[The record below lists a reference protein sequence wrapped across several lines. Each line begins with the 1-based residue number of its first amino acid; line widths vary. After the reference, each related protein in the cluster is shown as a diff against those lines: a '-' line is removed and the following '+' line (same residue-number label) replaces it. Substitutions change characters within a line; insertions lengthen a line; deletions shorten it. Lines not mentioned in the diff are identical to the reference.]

1 MEGLDELVDGLDE
14 GCISSLAQPAVS
26 RAMNAIIPAILAI
39 PGLMVIPPY
48 LKWILDNEHRARTV
62 TYSTPADN
70 QGSRKL

>member
-39 PGLMVIPPY
+39 PGLMVIPPF
-48 LKWILDNEHRARTV
+48 LD
-62 TYSTPADN
+62 
-70 QGSRKL
+70 G